1 MNMRPKNEENG
12 FEKPES
18 EESSVQTLVRLKRK
32 IVIREEKGARLD
44 AARVDARFYNNFD
57 SSMMMKLKSFG
68 KLVIGITSAKRSDGK
83 TLVAAN
89 LAVSMSLAKQVKIVL
104 VDLNI
109 ANPDLHN
116 VFGVPLAPGLM
127 ETFSDLTVNVCTTPL
142 KDVCVLPVGNVTE
155 NPLTALQL
163 GSNGLGQKEL
173 DRSVGP
179 DQLAAFRDITYS
191 LAQEFDFVI
200 VDLPPVEE
208 ASWTTLFTKQLD
220 GVIVV
225 VSAGKSKQEEINRLM
240 NLLGQD
246 LVLGFVF
253 NRASI
258 NELV

>member
-1 MNMRPKNEENG
+1 MRSKIEESS
-12 FEKPES
+12 FEKPEAK
-18 EESSVQTLVRLKRK
+18 EPQAGTLVRLKRTIHVK
-32 IVIREEKGARLD
+32 EEKATRMD
-44 AARVDARFYNNFD
+44 EQRVDARFYNNFD
-57 SSMMMKLKSFG
+57 SSMLMKLKSFG
-68 KLVIGITSAKRSDGK
+68 KLVIGITSANRSEGK

-89 LAVSMSLAKQVKIVL
+89 LAVSLALSKQAKIVL

-116 VFGVPLAPGLM
+116 VFGVPLAPGLL
-127 ETFSDLTVNVCTTPL
+127 EAFSDLSVSVCTTPL
-142 KDVCVLPVGNVTE
+142 KNLCVLPVGNAAE
-155 NPLTALQL
+155 NPLAALQL
-163 GSNGLGQKEL
+163 GANGSGLNHH
-173 DRSVGP
+173 DRGVSP

-200 VDLPPVEE
+200 VDLPSVEE

-225 VSAGKSKQEEINRLM
+225 VSAGKSKQGEINKLM

-258 NELV
+258 NELA